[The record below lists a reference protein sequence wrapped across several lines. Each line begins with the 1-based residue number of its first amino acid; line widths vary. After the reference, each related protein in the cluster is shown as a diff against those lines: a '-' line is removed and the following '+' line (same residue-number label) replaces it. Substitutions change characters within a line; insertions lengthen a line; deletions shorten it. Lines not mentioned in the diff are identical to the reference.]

1 MRDALFIGIRHVG
14 VGVDVCRF
22 VMRGEAREVFELGLV
37 TLCLP
42 GGGGGDYVPFNVG
55 MRA

>member
-1 MRDALFIGIRHVG
+1 LFIGVGHVG
-14 VGVDVCRF
+14 VGVDVRRF

-37 TLCLP
+37 ALRLP
-42 GGGGGDYVPFNVG
+42 GGGGGDYVPFDIG